1 MSDQPPPNATE
12 SIVRVGT
19 GRGFLVAARDA
30 PLILTAAHCLP
41 RLPPAHPWSHTEER
55 TYKRLV
61 GPLAD
66 AEPALAAECLFA
78 DPVSD
83 VAILARPDP
92 TTFGEDGDAF
102 EAFMGDTPGLRLAPP
117 RDGMSVWL
125 LALDGSWRPGILSRL
140 GLRQF
145 TRLMVDHPSAHA
157 PGTSGSPI
165 LTSAGDAVALVSL
178 GTMNPSLLDCLPRW
192 ITSRLLD
199 EERQ

>member
-1 MSDQPPPNATE
+1 MSHQPPPNASE

-19 GRGFLVAARDA
+19 GRGFLVAAVDA
-30 PLILTAAHCLP
+30 PLILTAVQCLP
-41 RLPPAHPWSHTEER
+41 RLPPAHLWSDTDQR
-55 TYKRLV
+55 TYKGLV
-61 GPLAD
+61 GPLTD
-66 AEPALAAECLFA
+66 EEPALAAECLFA

-83 VAILARPDP
+83 VAILSGPVRTASDDAEA
-92 TTFGEDGDAF
+92 FDAF
-102 EAFMGDTPGLRLAPP
+102 IADKPCLRIVAPH
-117 RDGMSVWL
+117 DGMSVWL
-125 LALDGSWRPGILSRL
+125 LTLDGAWRPGVVSKL

-192 ITSRLLD
+192 LTSRLLD
-199 EERQ
+199 EGRQ